1 MSAIPRPAS
10 TVVLMDD
17 TNKVYLTKRP
27 ISMKFMGGF
36 YVFPGGAVED
46 FDQEV
51 NLEHID
57 STSIHDSLDI
67 AYYIAAAR
75 ELFEEV
81 GILLGQNTSGEV
93 IQLPKDKKEAY
104 RKALLNEEITF
115 NDILKQEMLY
125 LDLHSLNY
133 FGQIITPR
141 RNPIRFDTRFFLTK
155 LPHGQVP
162 DPDKFEIDEAFWISP
177 DQAILS
183 YQSGKIRLAP
193 PTIVSLKAVMK
204 FQQGGALEMSV
215 EESEL
220 LEILRKQ
227 R

>member
-1 MSAIPRPAS
+1 MTAIPRPAS

-17 TNKVYLTKRP
+17 SNKVYLTKRP
-27 ISMKFMGGF
+27 TTMKFMGG
-36 YVFPGGAVED
+36 YHVFPGGAVEE
-46 FDQEV
+46 FDQKV

-57 STSIHDSLDI
+57 TTSINNSLNI

-81 GILLGQNTSGEV
+81 GILLGQKANGET
-93 IQLPKDKKEAY
+93 IHLPIDKKESY

-115 NDILKQEMLY
+115 NDLLEQEMLY
-125 LDLHSLNY
+125 LDLHCLNY

-155 LPHGQVP
+155 LPQGQVP
-162 DPDKFEIDEAFWISP
+162 DPDKFEIAEALWISP
-177 DQAILS
+177 DQALAS
-183 YQSGKIRLAP
+183 YQSGEIRLAP
-193 PTIVSLKAVMK
+193 PTILSLKSVLK

-215 EESEL
+215 KEIEL